1 MKYIIGVDGGGTS
14 TKAAAYDLEGQLLKE
29 TQTGFGNL
37 LNNAEEALTNIR
49 QSLLNLFDE
58 LGEEN
63 CQMIV
68 LGIAGV
74 DSGDFRDVIFE
85 DLTQFKPEIIIL
97 NDAWMAHYALLDGED
112 GCLVISGTGSI
123 VIGKFNESESRVGG
137 YGNLLGDEGSGYDIA
152 KELIKSALNSFDK
165 GEEFS
170 DLEEKLMKQGNFST
184 IFDLV
189 KFVYASS
196 KNQVADFSMIV
207 VDEAREGDNQAIQI
221 LKEAGLKLA
230 NQVSMLIEKL
240 GMQKLPKVAVTGSV
254 LLKNDIVYEA
264 FVEGVQSKYVNCEFI
279 REQNSSNT
287 RGGYAYYKKQMS
299 NN

>member
-58 LGEEN
+58 FGEEN

-97 NDAWMAHYALLDGED
+97 NDAWMAHYALLDG
-112 GCLVISGTGSI
+112 
-123 VIGKFNESESRVGG
+123 
-137 YGNLLGDEGSGYDIA
+137 
-152 KELIKSALNSFDK
+152 
-165 GEEFS
+165 
-170 DLEEKLMKQGNFST
+170 
-184 IFDLV
+184 
-189 KFVYASS
+189 
-196 KNQVADFSMIV
+196 
-207 VDEAREGDNQAIQI
+207 
-221 LKEAGLKLA
+221 
-230 NQVSMLIEKL
+230 
-240 GMQKLPKVAVTGSV
+240 
-254 LLKNDIVYEA
+254 
-264 FVEGVQSKYVNCEFI
+264 
-279 REQNSSNT
+279 
-287 RGGYAYYKKQMS
+287 
-299 NN
+299 

>member
-74 DSGDFRDVIFE
+74 DSGDSRCNFE

-97 NDAWMAHYALLDGED
+97 NDVGWPIMP
-112 GCLVISGTGSI
+112 CL
-123 VIGKFNESESRVGG
+123 R
-137 YGNLLGDEGSGYDIA
+137 
-152 KELIKSALNSFDK
+152 
-165 GEEFS
+165 
-170 DLEEKLMKQGNFST
+170 
-184 IFDLV
+184 
-189 KFVYASS
+189 
-196 KNQVADFSMIV
+196 
-207 VDEAREGDNQAIQI
+207 
-221 LKEAGLKLA
+221 
-230 NQVSMLIEKL
+230 
-240 GMQKLPKVAVTGSV
+240 
-254 LLKNDIVYEA
+254 
-264 FVEGVQSKYVNCEFI
+264 
-279 REQNSSNT
+279 
-287 RGGYAYYKKQMS
+287 
-299 NN
+299 